1 MKLLS
6 MRPSRYE
13 GLYVLT
19 VEHEGVRER
28 LTLPD
33 AAYAEAGLPAVGEEL
48 NTEAYAIL
56 KAASDRR
63 ASLLCALNTLS
74 YGDKSRRELYRK
86 LIEKGF
92 DRETAEDA
100 TEEAVRL
107 GYVDEERQLRHILP
121 RLANEKLHGARR
133 ILPELVHKGY
143 QSGQIRAILSE
154 LVETGE
160 IDFPKN
166 FERLLEK
173 THTDPNDKEARRK
186 LAFRYGYSS

>member
-1 MKLLS
+1 

-28 LTLPD
+28 LTLSD
-33 AAYAEAGLPAVGEEL
+33 AAYVEAGLPAVGEL
-48 NTEAYAIL
+48 LDAEAYDIL

-74 YGDKSRRELYRK
+74 YGDKSRRELYQK
-86 LIEKGF
+86 LLQKGYN
-92 DRETAEDA
+92 REVAEDA

-107 GYVDEERQLRHILP
+107 GYIDEERQLRHIIP

-133 ILPELVHKGY
+133 ILPELVNKGY
-143 QSGQIRAILSE
+143 QNSQIRAILSE
-154 LVETGE
+154 LVDEGE
-160 IDFPKN
+160 IDFKKN

-173 THTDPNDKEARRK
+173 THTDPHDVEARRK
-186 LAFRYGYSS
+186 LAYRYGYSS

>member
-1 MKLLS
+1 

-33 AAYAEAGLPAVGEEL
+33 AAYAEAGLVAVGEEL
-48 NTEAYAIL
+48 DAEAYAIL

-86 LIEKGF
+86 LLQKGF
-92 DRETAEDA
+92 DREMAEDA
-100 TEEAVRL
+100 TREAVRL
-107 GYVDEERQLRHILP
+107 GYIDEERQLRHILP

-133 ILPELVHKGY
+133 ILPELVNKGY
-143 QSGQIRAILSE
+143 QSGQIRAVLSALIDE
-154 LVETGE
+154 GE
-160 IDFPKN
+160 IDFQKN
-166 FERLLEK
+166 FERLLQK
-173 THTDPNDKEARRK
+173 THTDPHDLDARRK
-186 LAFRYGYSS
+186 LAYRYGYSS

>member
-1 MKLLS
+1 

-33 AAYAEAGLPAVGEEL
+33 AAYAEAGLPAVGEAL
-48 NTEAYAIL
+48 DAEAYAIL

-74 YGDKSRRELYRK
+74 YGDKSRRALYRK
-86 LIEKGF
+86 LREKGY

-100 TEEAVRL
+100 TLEAVRL
-107 GYVDEERQLRHILP
+107 GYIDEERQLRHIIP

-133 ILPELVHKGY
+133 ILPELVNKGY
-143 QSGQIRAILSE
+143 QNSQIRAILSE
-154 LVETGE
+154 LVEEGE
-160 IDFPKN
+160 INFKEN
-166 FERLLEK
+166 FERLLVK
-173 THTDPNDKEARRK
+173 TRTDPHDTEARRK

>member
-1 MKLLS
+1 
-6 MRPSRYE
+6 MRPARYE

-33 AAYAEAGLPAVGEEL
+33 AAYAEAGLPAVGEAL
-48 NTEAYAIL
+48 DAEAYAVL
-56 KAASDRR
+56 KTASDRR

-86 LIEKGF
+86 LREKGY

-100 TEEAVRL
+100 TLEAVRL
-107 GYVDEERQLRHILP
+107 GYIDEERQLRHIIP

-133 ILPELVHKGY
+133 ILPELVNKGY
-143 QSGQIRAILSE
+143 QNSQIRVILSE
-154 LVETGE
+154 LVEKGE
-160 IDFPKN
+160 INFKEN
-166 FERLLEK
+166 FERLLVK
-173 THTDPNDKEARRK
+173 TRTDPHDVEARRK